1 MIKIIEG
8 NLFDTTAS
16 IIAHQVN
23 CRGVMGS
30 GVAKQVQKNYTD
42 VFEQYKALCYANA
55 PRNLLGM
62 AQPCYSFYN
71 EDNPKIIVNLFGQ
84 EDYGTDRQYTNIP
97 ALFQALC
104 GLKHFMIGRNNPR
117 IALPYKI
124 GCARGGADWDKEVFP
139 IIKLIFLDTD
149 IDIELWKLPEGVN
162 DNEL

>member
-8 NLFDTTAS
+8 NLFDTTAP

-23 CRGVMGS
+23 CKGVMGS
-30 GVAKQVQKNYTD
+30 GVARQVKKNYPD
-42 VFEQYKALCYANA
+42 IFEQYQALCCAND
-55 PRNLLGM
+55 PQSLLGI

-84 EDYGTDRQYTNIP
+84 ESYGTDRQYTNIS

-104 GLKHFMIGRNNPR
+104 GLRYFVIDRTNSR

-139 IIKLIFLDTD
+139 MIKLIFLETD
-149 IDIELWKLPEGVN
+149 IDIELWKLPEGVD

>member
-30 GVAKQVQKNYTD
+30 GVAKQVRKIDQR
-42 VFEQYKALCYANA
+42 VFEEYRDLCYANY
-55 PRNLLGM
+55 PKVLLGM
-62 AQPCYSFYN
+62 AQPCYSKTLSKF
-71 EDNPKIIVNLFGQ
+71 IVNLFGQ
-84 EDYGTDRQYTNIP
+84 ETYGTYPQQYTDIS
-97 ALFQALC
+97 ALFSALC
-104 GLKHFMIGRNNPR
+104 GLKYFMIGRKEQR

-124 GCARGGADWDKEVFP
+124 GCGRGGARWEEEVFP
-139 IIKLIFLDTD
+139 MIKAIFSETV
-149 IDIELWKLPEGVN
+149 IDVELWKLPEGVN